1 MTNFKKEKLLDLYK
15 TAYFVRRSEEEI
27 ANNYRKGNIRCP
39 THLSIGQELV
49 PAIISLFKNNSDL
62 AVSSHRSHG
71 HYLGKGGS
79 LPGLFDELH
88 GLETGC
94 SGGNGGSMHLIDT
107 SVGFMGSTA
116 IVANTIPVGVGLA
129 SAIKLDRLNN
139 VVYIFLGDGAT
150 EEGVFYESIHYASL
164 KKLPCIF
171 IIENNNF
178 SVYTNLKSRQNIPL
192 SQKIKGFGIK
202 YFLNE
207 KNNFLDLYEKM
218 NIALDYSRSAKEP
231 AIIEVMTH
239 RYLEHCG
246 PNSDDHLNYR
256 DKTFLNDW
264 SNLDILENIKL
275 ELNKNYISEHTI
287 NSINEETDLIVK
299 STFTESE
306 EKFLLKLKKTK

>member
-1 MTNFKKEKLLDLYK
+1 M
-15 TAYFVRRSEEEI
+15 
-27 ANNYRKGNIRCP
+27 
-39 THLSIGQELV
+39 
-49 PAIISLFKNNSDL
+49 

-79 LPGLFDELH
+79 LLGLFDELH
-88 GLETGC
+88 GLDSGC
-94 SGGNGGSMHLIDT
+94 SHGNGGSMHLIDT

-129 SAIKLDRLNN
+129 SSIKLDGLNN

-150 EEGVFYESIHYASL
+150 EEGVFYESIHYANL
-164 KKLPCIF
+164 KRIPCIF

-178 SVYTNLKSRQNIPL
+178 SVYTNLEMRQNISL
-192 SQKIKGFGIK
+192 SEKVKGFGIK
-202 YFLNE
+202 YFFNE
-207 KNNFLDLYEKM
+207 NNNFHDLYEKM
-218 NIALDYSRSAKEP
+218 SVALEYCRSEKEP

-256 DKTFLNDW
+256 DQNFLTKW
-264 SNLDILENIKL
+264 SNLDILENIKI
-275 ELNKNYISEHTI
+275 ELTKNKIDQKI
-287 NSINEETDLIVK
+287 IKSINEETDSIVK

-306 EKFLLKLKKTK
+306 KKFLLKLNLKK

>member
-79 LPGLFDELH
+79 LPRLFDELH

-129 SAIKLDRLNN
+129 SSIKLDSLNN

-202 YFLNE
+202 YFFNE
-207 KNNFLDLYEKM
+207 KNNFLYLYEKM
-218 NIALDYSRSAKEP
+218 NIALDYSRSTKEP

-256 DKTFLNDW
+256 DKTFLKDW

>member
-79 LPGLFDELH
+79 LPRLFDELH

-129 SAIKLDRLNN
+129 SSIKLDSLNN

-202 YFLNE
+202 YFFNE

-218 NIALDYSRSAKEP
+218 NIALDYSRSTKEP

-256 DKTFLNDW
+256 DKTFLKDW